1 MTVLQNVM
9 EGPVHVLKRPKNEAH
24 DEAMALL
31 RKVGIAEKHASYP
44 SELSGGQQQ
53 RVAIA
58 RAMANDPGLILADEP
73 TGNLDEETGNEI
85 LDVLSQLH
93 QDGLSI
99 VMVTHNTEI
108 ARRGDLIVHLRHGQI
123 ESPATMA

>member
-1 MTVLQNVM
+1 MENV
-9 EGPVHVLKRPKNEAH
+9 EVPLKLSQIGRQERRQRAAELIK
-24 DEAMALL
+24 L
-31 RKVGIAEKHASYP
+31 VGLGHRGDHKP
-44 SELSGGQQQ
+44 QQLSGGERQ

-58 RAMANDPGLILADEP
+58 RALMNSPSILFADEP

-123 ESPATMA
+123 ESSATMA

>member
-1 MTVLQNVM
+1 MN
-9 EGPVHVLKRPKNEAH
+9 
-24 DEAMALL
+24 
-31 RKVGIAEKHASYP
+31 SP
-44 SELSGGQQQ
+44 S
-53 RVAIA
+53 
-58 RAMANDPGLILADEP
+58 ILFADEP

-108 ARRGDLIVHLRHGQI
+108 ASRGDLIVHLRHGLI